1 WTQVVLAE
9 PPIPTPAPV
18 VPTGAFD
25 GVPASIPGRIE
36 GEEYD
41 YGGEGVGYSDTDAG
55 NNGGVSREDENVRIV
70 CG

>member
-1 WTQVVLAE
+1 
-9 PPIPTPAPV
+9 
-18 VPTGAFD
+18 FD

-41 YGGEGVGYSDTDAG
+41 YGGEGVAYSDTDAG
-55 NNGGVSREDENVRIV
+55 NNGGVSRKDENVRIV